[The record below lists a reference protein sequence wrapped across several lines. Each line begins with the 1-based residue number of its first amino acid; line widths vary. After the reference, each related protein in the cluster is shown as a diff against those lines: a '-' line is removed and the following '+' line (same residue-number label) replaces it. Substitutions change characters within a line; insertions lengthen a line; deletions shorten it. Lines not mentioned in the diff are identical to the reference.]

1 MASSPAPNWL
11 TFSIV
16 TRIKGKIS
24 FPFPGA
30 SFLSG
35 LLTLRR
41 TGGKPGAPLHR
52 APFFP
57 ELTGGL

>member
-30 SFLSG
+30 NFLSG

-41 TGGKPGAPLHR
+41 EGNRGLPFYR

-57 ELTGGL
+57 ELTGVQ

>member
-1 MASSPAPNWL
+1 MAFSPAPNWL

-30 SFLSG
+30 SFLSV

-41 TGGKPGAPLHR
+41 TGGETGAPLHG
-52 APFFP
+52 APSFWN
-57 ELTGGL
+57 